1 MPRQAPV
8 VQNPLKRAL
17 ARGESVL
24 GTFVFEYG
32 SPAAP
37 RIMKAAGWDYIL
49 IDTEH
54 ASFGMETVASLL
66 HVSAAIGLPALV
78 RVPETQRSFLS
89 RPLDAG
95 ALGLMIPRVESRA
108 QAEEIVRFTKYA
120 PLGDRGMAP
129 GTAHTAYRGVSGTQL
144 IREANAEILLVM
156 QIETRAGL
164 DNLDPILSTPGLDV
178 AFLGP
183 FDLST
188 SLGIPGEV
196 SHPRMLEATRTF
208 LRGCKRHGV
217 VPGIWVTSVADAKKW
232 MREGV
237 RFLTYSADFVMVMQ
251 QSQQALAVLRPQ
263 RQGAARPQ
271 RRSHGKRRQ

>member
-1 MPRQAPV
+1 MARQAPAIH
-8 VQNPLKRAL
+8 NPLKRAL

-37 RIMKAAGWDYIL
+37 RILKAAGWDYIL

-54 ASFGMETVASLL
+54 ASFGIEAVASML
-66 HVSAAIGLPALV
+66 HVSASIGLPALV

-95 ALGLMIPRVESRA
+95 ALGLMVPRVESRT
-108 QAEEIVRFTKYA
+108 QAEEIVRFTKYP

-129 GTAHTAYRGVSGTQL
+129 ATAHTGYRGVSGTQL
-144 IREANAEILLVM
+144 IREANAELLLVM

-164 DNLDPILSTPGLDV
+164 DNLDAILSTPGLDV

-188 SLGIPGEV
+188 SLGIPGEL
-196 SHPRMLEATRTF
+196 SHPRLLEAARAF
-208 LRGCKRHGV
+208 LRGCTRHGV
-217 VPGIWVTSVADAKKW
+217 TPGIWAASLADAAMW
-232 MREGV
+232 MRQGV
-237 RFLTYSADFVMVMQ
+237 RFLTYSADFVMVLEHSKQ
-251 QSQQALAVLRPQ
+251 VLETLRSPR
-263 RQGAARPQ
+263 RQEKTHA
-271 RRSHGKRRQ
+271 KRRR

>member
-1 MPRQAPV
+1 VAKQPPAIH
-8 VQNPLKRAL
+8 NPLKRAL

-37 RIMKAAGWDYIL
+37 RILKAAGWDYLL

-54 ASFGMETVASLL
+54 ASFGIETVASML

-78 RVPETQRSFLS
+78 RVPETQRSLLS

-95 ALGLMIPRVESRA
+95 ALGLMIPRVESRP
-108 QAEEIVRFTKYA
+108 QAEEIVRFTKYP

-129 GTAHTAYRGVSGTQL
+129 ATAHTGYRGVSGTQL
-144 IREANAEILLVM
+144 IREANTELLLVM

-164 DNLDPILSTPGLDV
+164 ENLDTILPTPGLDV
-178 AFLGP
+178 ALLGP

-188 SLGIPGEV
+188 SLGIPGEL
-196 SHPRMLEATRTF
+196 SHPRMAEATRTF

-217 VPGIWVTSVADAKKW
+217 IPGIWAASIPDAKRW

-237 RFLTYSADFVMVMQ
+237 RFLTYSADFVMVMER
-251 QSQQALAVLRPQ
+251 SQQVIAALRSPH
-263 RQGAARPQ
+263 RQETTHA
-271 RRSHGKRRQ
+271 KRRR

>member
-1 MPRQAPV
+1 MARPAPAIH
-8 VQNPLKRAL
+8 NPLKRAL
-17 ARGESVL
+17 ARGDSVL

-37 RIMKAAGWDYIL
+37 RILKAAGWDYIL

-54 ASFGMETVASLL
+54 ASFGIEAVASML
-66 HVSAAIGLPALV
+66 HVSASVGLPALV

-108 QAEEIVRFTKYA
+108 HAEEIVRFTKYP

-129 GTAHTAYRGVSGTQL
+129 ATAHTGYRGVSGTQL
-144 IREANAEILLVM
+144 IREANAELLLVM

-164 DNLDPILSTPGLDV
+164 DNLDAILSTPGLDV

-188 SLGIPGEV
+188 SLGIPGEL
-196 SHPRMLEATRTF
+196 SHPHLLEATRAF
-208 LRGCKRHGV
+208 LRGCARHGV
-217 VPGIWVTSVADAKKW
+217 TPGIWAASLADATMW
-232 MREGV
+232 LRQGV
-237 RFLTYSADFVMVMQ
+237 RFLTYSADFVMVLEHSRQ
-251 QSQQALAVLRPQ
+251 VLETL
-263 RQGAARPQ
+263 
-271 RRSHGKRRQ
+271 RSPRRRQKSAKRKGQRA